1 MYINENGWMPFR
13 PVSGSNEQVQMTEA
27 SQDAEPAAG
36 GSDPGYA
43 PISPETPSWGPPA
56 GDNSPGFAPI
66 SPETPS
72 WGPPPGD
79 DSPGFA
85 PISPDTPSWGPPPG
99 GDNSPGFAPI
109 SPDTPSWGPPPGN
122 TGGSGGI
129 NRPVVIIPGQIG
141 CVNCGSGSGNNYANV
156 RFLHAAVIIF

>member
-43 PISPETPSWGPPA
+43 PISP
-56 GDNSPGFAPI
+56 D
-66 SPETPS
+66 TPS

-79 DSPGFA
+79 DNSPGYA
-85 PISPDTPSWGPPPG
+85 PISPDL
-99 GDNSPGFAPI
+99 
-109 SPDTPSWGPPPGN
+109 
-122 TGGSGGI
+122 
-129 NRPVVIIPGQIG
+129 Q
-141 CVNCGSGSGNNYANV
+141 
-156 RFLHAAVIIF
+156 FLFIFYRVYTDFPLFSSRQVDVSHLP

>member
-43 PISPETPSWGPPA
+43 PISP
-56 GDNSPGFAPI
+56 D
-66 SPETPS
+66 TPS

-79 DSPGFA
+79 DNSPGYA
-85 PISPDTPSWGPPPG
+85 PISPDTPSWGPPPA

-129 NRPVVIIPGQIG
+129 NRPVVIT
-141 CVNCGSGSGNNYANV
+141 C
-156 RFLHAAVIIF
+156 